1 MSKESP
7 IVDEVRR
14 RAGALSARFDDDL
27 VKYVEHLREVQR
39 QFSDRVVDQVRVVR
53 ESIQAEAV
61 KV

>member
-1 MSKESP
+1 MSEESP

-27 VKYVEHLREVQR
+27 EKYVKHLREVQPQYR
-39 QFSDRVVDQVRVVR
+39 DRVVAQVRVVR
-53 ESIQAEAV
+53 ESPEAEAL

>member
-1 MSKESP
+1 MSEESP

-27 VKYVEHLREVQR
+27 AKYVAHLREVQR
-39 QFSDRVVDQVRVVR
+39 QHSDRVVAQVRVVR
-53 ESIQAEAV
+53 EDSHAGTL